1 MQGVLTYGQ
10 PPSSTGLYVM
20 DTPGHDAE
28 SVTGMVVGGAQVVL
42 FSTGRGTP
50 LGAPLAPVIKITA
63 NARTAERMAEHVD
76 LSLVSLLT
84 GRAGTEAVGEELWRL
99 MLEVASGKPTAAEL
113 LGCFELAITRAG
125 PSV

>member
-1 MQGVLTYGQ
+1 
-10 PPSSTGLYVM
+10 M

-76 LSLVSLLT
+76 LSMVSLLT